1 MIEFVTDSNLLEIE
15 KLLAE
20 TIGPRKYWLHDKIG
34 GEGWS
39 IDTVNKPVYSGYR
52 ISIKDPVQATFIRLK
67 LR

>member
-1 MIEFVTDSNLLEIE
+1 MIEFVIYGKFLEVE

-20 TIGPRKYWLHDKIG
+20 TIGPRKYWLHDKLG

-39 IDTVNKPVYSGYR
+39 IEAIEPLYTSYR
-52 ISIKDPVQATFIRLK
+52 ISIEDPVQATFIKLK